1 MRGGRGAA
9 QAALTSESVEG
20 GGMKRLEGKVA
31 FITGAGAGIAKASA
45 LAFAKEGARVIL
57 AEIKPELGR
66 ETERAVREL
75 GSDAL
80 FVETDV
86 IRDESVK
93 ASIDAG
99 VARFGRL
106 DILMNCAG
114 GSFVDDVPV
123 HKMDLAV
130 FERTIAINLRH
141 PFLCCRHG
149 IPHMIKGGGGS
160 IINFSTWL
168 AHIGVEKP
176 AYAAAKGGIVG
187 LTRTLAT
194 EYMKDGIRANAIA
207 PATVRTERSIA
218 RWENPD
224 SNAPKPSSAVQAR
237 MAATRKLYPFS
248 VAEAAD
254 IAAVALFLA
263 SDESRTITGAV
274 MPADGGRSACFKLNI
289 PEM

>member
-1 MRGGRGAA
+1 
-9 QAALTSESVEG
+9 
-20 GGMKRLEGKVA
+20 MKRLDGKVA

-45 LAFAKEGARVIL
+45 LLFAREGAKVVL
-57 AEIKPELGR
+57 AEIKPELGSA
-66 ETERAVREL
+66 TERAVRDA
-75 GSDAL
+75 GGDAL

-86 IRDESVK
+86 TREESVQR
-93 ASIDAG
+93 AIDAA
-99 VARFGRL
+99 VSRFGRL
-106 DILMNCAG
+106 DVLMNCAG
-114 GSFVDDVPV
+114 GSLVEDVPIDR
-123 HKMDLAV
+123 MDVAV
-130 FERTIAINLRH
+130 FERTIALNLRH

-149 IPHMIKGGGGS
+149 IPHLIASGGGS

-176 AYAAAKGGIVG
+176 AYAAAKGGIVA

-218 RWENPD
+218 RWEDP
-224 SNAPKPSSAVQAR
+224 SFGAAKPTPAVQAR
-237 MAATRKLYPFS
+237 NAAARKRYPFS
-248 VAEAAD
+248 VAESAD

-274 MPADGGRSACFKLNI
+274 IPADGGRSACFQLMV
-289 PEM
+289 PDS

>member
-1 MRGGRGAA
+1 M
-9 QAALTSESVEG
+9 
-20 GGMKRLEGKVA
+20 GKVA
-31 FITGAGAGIAKASA
+31 FITGAGAGIAKAAA
-45 LAFAKEGARVIL
+45 LMFAKEGAKVVL
-57 AEIKPELGR
+57 AEIKPDLGR
-66 ETERAVREL
+66 SAEREIRDA
-75 GSDAL
+75 GGDAL

-86 IRDESVK
+86 TREESVK
-93 ASIDAG
+93 TSIDTA
-99 VARFGRL
+99 VARYGRL
-106 DILMNCAG
+106 DVLMNCAG

-123 HKMDLAV
+123 DKMDVAV
-130 FERTIAINLRH
+130 FERTIALNLRH
-141 PFLCCRHG
+141 PFLCCRYG
-149 IPHMIKGGGGS
+149 IPHMIESGGGS

-176 AYAAAKGGIVG
+176 AYAAAKGGIVA

-224 SNAPKPSSAVQAR
+224 SNAPKPTPAVQAR
-237 MAATRKLYPFS
+237 NAATRKLYPFS
-248 VAEAAD
+248 VAEAQD

-274 MPADGGRSACFKLNI
+274 MHADGGRSACFKLML
-289 PEM
+289 PEA

>member
-1 MRGGRGAA
+1 MGR
-9 QAALTSESVEG
+9 LT
-20 GGMKRLEGKVA
+20 GKVA
-31 FITGAGAGIAKASA
+31 FITGAGAGIAKAAA
-45 LAFAKEGARVIL
+45 LMFAKEGAKVAL
-57 AEIKPELGR
+57 AEIKPDLGR
-66 ETERAVREL
+66 AAEQAVR
-75 GSDAL
+75 GAGGDAL

-86 IRDESVK
+86 TRDESVK
-93 ASIDAG
+93 ASIDAA
-99 VARFGRL
+99 VARYGRL

-114 GSFVDDVPV
+114 GSFVDDVSV
-123 HKMDLAV
+123 HNMDLAV

-149 IPHMIKGGGGS
+149 IPHMIRSGGGS

-176 AYAAAKGGIVG
+176 AYAAAKAGVAA

-224 SNAPKPSSAVQAR
+224 SNAPKPTPAVQAR
-237 MAATRKLYPFS
+237 MAASRKLYPFS

-274 MPADGGRSACFKLNI
+274 MPADGGRSACFKLLV
-289 PEM
+289 PES